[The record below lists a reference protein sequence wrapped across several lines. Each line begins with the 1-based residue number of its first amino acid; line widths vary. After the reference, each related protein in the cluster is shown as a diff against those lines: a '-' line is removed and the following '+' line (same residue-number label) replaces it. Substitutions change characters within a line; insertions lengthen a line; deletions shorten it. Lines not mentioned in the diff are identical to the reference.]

1 MRPVLLLATMASVT
15 MALVAC
21 TQRQLTE
28 IPVGDGYGPAGGG
41 IPASDGTSSGGSASG
56 STPPTTPTSNPS
68 QPPASNEAGAAEDAG
83 GIVEGFDAGAQG
95 DATGAAGYDAGN
107 GDDSGVTSQLL
118 ALCVSQINE
127 FRAQNGA
134 PPYTES
140 ADLEAYAAK
149 AVASDAHNLQRHS
162 YFYATGGGDG
172 VAATEDELD
181 GDQVDPG
188 GSAEQT
194 LDEGLQQDEQA
205 QGNAYDNL
213 VTDQLSAA
221 GCGFAQDAAGNWW
234 IDIALH

>member
-15 MALVAC
+15 ITLVAC

-41 IPASDGTSSGGSASG
+41 IPAAGGASSGGSSSG

-68 QPPASNEAGAAEDAG
+68 QPPPSNEAGAGEDAG
-83 GIVEGFDAGAQG
+83 GIVDGVDAAQG
-95 DATGAAGYDAGN
+95 DATGGGGYEAGAG
-107 GDDSGVTSQLL
+107 GDSGVTSQLL

-127 FRAQNGA
+127 LRAQNGA

-172 VAATEDELD
+172 VATTEDELD

-205 QGNAYDNL
+205 QGQAYDNL
-213 VTDQLSAA
+213 VNDQLSAA

-234 IDIALH
+234 VDIALH